1 MSREPAEAP
10 SNFPHW
16 VTLGSLAF
24 VLWLFFTNTVPATQE
39 RAELQNLD
47 AELTELRIRYDQAI
61 EDARLRIAAEP
72 DYDLQALLLAID
84 AQGFTPAEL
93 CLAFPEARVLGPRA
107 PSASGT
113 PR

>member
-39 RAELQNLD
+39 RDALQNLD

-93 CLAFPEARVLGPRA
+93 CLAFPENRVLGPGTGA
-107 PSASGT
+107 PSGT